1 MSESISGYYHR
12 FVGAKDPGAAPTL
25 LLLHGTGGD
34 EDDLMP
40 LARMLLPR
48 ANVLSPRGPVN
59 EQGASR
65 FFRRLAEGVF
75 DLEDLRRRTGDL
87 IDFVRASA
95 LEYGFDVRHL
105 TAVGFSNG
113 ANIAASVLLTEP
125 QVFRAAALFRAMT
138 PFEPAHVRSLHGV
151 DVFLAAGRTDPII
164 PAANTERLATLLA
177 ERGATVDLQWIDG
190 GHGLTQA
197 DVTLAKAW
205 IETVIPSE
213 AAQPRERN
221 LGSRE

>member
-12 FVGAKDPGAAPTL
+12 FVGARDPGVAPTL

-34 EDDLMP
+34 EEDLMP
-40 LARMLLPR
+40 LARMLMPD
-48 ANVLSPRGPVN
+48 ANVLSPRGPVS
-59 EQGASR
+59 EHGASR

-95 LEYGFDVRHL
+95 LEYGFDVRHVI
-105 TAVGFSNG
+105 AVGFSNG

-125 QVFRAAALFRAMT
+125 QLFRAAALFRAMT
-138 PFEPAHVRSLHGV
+138 PFEPTHARSLDGV

-164 PAANTERLATLLA
+164 PAANTEQLAALLA

-197 DVTLAKAW
+197 DVSLAKAW
-205 IETVIPSE
+205 MLSSRASE
-213 AAQPRERN
+213 A
-221 LGSRE
+221 SRGTSDA